1 MMCGAAISSGT
12 FHTRNE
18 TGFVLVAVLWIL
30 AALATLASIYSAY
43 AIQTAG
49 ASHILDDRVQAEE
62 SVRAGVEM
70 TVLRQLSAP
79 EKTRPSQGGFT
90 LRIGRTDVAVRFR
103 SEAARIDL
111 NAAPPD
117 LLAGIFKAIGVDSGQ
132 AKNYADRIVGWRTKS
147 GSNANTDETN
157 LYATSGSAYPP
168 RQAPFDS
175 SSELALV
182 LGLPLPVVERVLPFV
197 TIFSGQSGIDIASA
211 DRMVLVAFPE
221 MTPAIM
227 SAVLRARAIAPG
239 DQEALLSQLGPAR
252 SRAVLGGAKAV
263 RSSFEVAFDNGRRV
277 HAEVVFRLRDGEG
290 EPYDILSWRDDFDGP
305 SPMPWD
311 SGQ

>member
-90 LRIGRTDVAVRFR
+90 LRIGRTDVAIRFR

-111 NAAPPD
+111 NA
-117 LLAGIFKAIGVDSGQ
+117 
-132 AKNYADRIVGWRTKS
+132 
-147 GSNANTDETN
+147 
-157 LYATSGSAYPP
+157 
-168 RQAPFDS
+168 
-175 SSELALV
+175 
-182 LGLPLPVVERVLPFV
+182 
-197 TIFSGQSGIDIASA
+197 
-211 DRMVLVAFPE
+211 
-221 MTPAIM
+221 
-227 SAVLRARAIAPG
+227 
-239 DQEALLSQLGPAR
+239 
-252 SRAVLGGAKAV
+252 
-263 RSSFEVAFDNGRRV
+263 
-277 HAEVVFRLRDGEG
+277 
-290 EPYDILSWRDDFDGP
+290 
-305 SPMPWD
+305 
-311 SGQ
+311 